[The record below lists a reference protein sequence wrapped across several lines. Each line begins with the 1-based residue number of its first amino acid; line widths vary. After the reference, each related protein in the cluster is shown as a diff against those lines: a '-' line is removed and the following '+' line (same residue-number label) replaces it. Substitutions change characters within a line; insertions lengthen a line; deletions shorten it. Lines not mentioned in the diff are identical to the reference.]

1 MKKIIYFLFVCVG
14 AFYACK
20 DEEQVLLNADFISDK
35 QTISA
40 GEKVYFM
47 DKSAGEPVRW
57 DWAFEGGEPSV
68 SNLFSPEIVYNYPG
82 TYTVKLRVD
91 GNPTDISVKLIDSS
105 LNA

>member
-40 GEKVYFM
+40 GENLYVGIGLLKVENLVCLICSAR
-47 DKSAGEPVRW
+47 KSCIIIRE
-57 DWAFEGGEPSV
+57 
-68 SNLFSPEIVYNYPG
+68 
-82 TYTVKLRVD
+82 
-91 GNPTDISVKLIDSS
+91 LIP
-105 LNA
+105 

>member
-14 AFYACK
+14 TFYACK

-47 DKSAGEPVRW
+47 DKSAGLLKVE
-57 DWAFEGGEPSV
+57 
-68 SNLFSPEIVYNYPG
+68 NLVC
-82 TYTVKLRVD
+82 
-91 GNPTDISVKLIDSS
+91 LICSARKS
-105 LNA
+105 CIIIRELIP

>member
-47 DKSAGEPVRW
+47 DNLYVGIGLLKVENLVCLICSARKSCIIIRE
-57 DWAFEGGEPSV
+57 
-68 SNLFSPEIVYNYPG
+68 
-82 TYTVKLRVD
+82 
-91 GNPTDISVKLIDSS
+91 LIP
-105 LNA
+105 